1 MVKLVE
7 WRKKL
12 GWTQAQLAAELG
24 CTQPY
29 ISAIERAIEPVVPGP
44 ALMIE
49 IFSRT
54 EGAVQPNDF
63 YALPVAFAA
72 AKAA

>member
-1 MVKLVE
+1 MKLAE
-7 WRKKL
+7 WRKKM
-12 GWTQAQLAAELG
+12 GWTQAQLAGELG

-29 ISAIERAIEPVVPGP
+29 ISAIERAIDPVVPGP

-54 EGAVQPNDF
+54 AGAVQPNDF
-63 YALPVAFAA
+63 YALPALTS